1 MLGSPSSGRR
11 QSVIAEEAGD
21 DDIPG
26 RKPSVSVQPR
36 QKLGATTLSRPQDA
50 STISLMRHGTNN
62 SLRRQTTMNNEA
74 SDNVLDD
81 QSMAVLQRDATFR
94 YQKAQI
100 RILQDELASLSETRT
115 KLQAKHDA
123 TADEVERMRLDHAA
137 LTEQVEQMQALLDKN
152 KSLQGIQ
159 EAKQRMLETDIA
171 SAKAQV
177 ANTRKNEKHLV
188 RTAKVAE
195 VRLNEGTE
203 ELRALKK
210 ELEDEKTNQG
220 GLAVPRH
227 EHERL
232 LNEHQRLEKHK
243 AELIAAFKQQ
253 IHLID
258 VLKRQKIHLEVSKCT
273 DFSTD

>member
-1 MLGSPSSGRR
+1 MLSIFSPRRDDMFGSPSSGRR

-115 KLQAKHDA
+115 KL
-123 TADEVERMRLDHAA
+123 
-137 LTEQVEQMQALLDKN
+137 
-152 KSLQGIQ
+152 
-159 EAKQRMLETDIA
+159 
-171 SAKAQV
+171 
-177 ANTRKNEKHLV
+177 
-188 RTAKVAE
+188 

-243 AELIAAFKQQ
+243 VESSGQ
-253 IHLID
+253 
-258 VLKRQKIHLEVSKCT
+258 
-273 DFSTD
+273 STKVRSWFCRLS